1 MDRVY
6 IKQSVFIESKVMVV
20 STATL
25 LCTFFF
31 TKPFPFWQKPRL
43 CCVCVSAFGRKGGEA
58 TAHNLLVKLLAN
70 LLSKLHVSTVY
81 VLKLRC
87 ENFDDLDSARDRL
100 SIKLT
105 W

>member
-1 MDRVY
+1 M
-6 IKQSVFIESKVMVV
+6 
-20 STATL
+20 
-25 LCTFFF
+25 
-31 TKPFPFWQKPRL
+31 
-43 CCVCVSAFGRKGGEA
+43 CVSAFGRKGGEA

-105 W
+105 QINRPPHDCTILWISPLIPI